1 MTDGGPKSGMWSER
15 VSAPHPCTTRYGGSC
30 TAASQQCNCWR
41 NDILPPKVETE
52 MISRWF
58 QSKSFN
64 TPSPVGKIVSYL
76 VLGFWAFLILFPL
89 YWLIVTSF
97 KISSQVAEGPFYM
110 PFVDFKP
117 SLDAWKYILVG
128 DLSNDTLRTFRNT
141 VIVAPTSALLAL
153 ILGSTAAYALV
164 RFEYRPRVGAILTF
178 IGCVGLS
185 IVAIYLGVSWQVAVA
200 GAVMVFFILL
210 LAIGRRFQRAL
221 GNNDIAFWMISQRML
236 PPIAVVIPI
245 YILFQR
251 LHLLDTYTALIITYV
266 TSNLPIVIWLMRDYI
281 STIPIELEECAA
293 IDGASRYRIFWSIVL
308 PLAIP
313 GLVATFLFVL
323 VFTWNEYL
331 LALFLSSANSQT
343 LPLVIAGQNATRGPQ
358 WWNMSVLI
366 LIMIV
371 PVIVIAIILER
382 YITRGLLIGA
392 VKG

>member
-1 MTDGGPKSGMWSER
+1 MK
-15 VSAPHPCTTRYGGSC
+15 
-30 TAASQQCNCWR
+30 
-41 NDILPPKVETE
+41 
-52 MISRWF
+52 RWF
-58 QSKSFN
+58 QSKSIN
-64 TPSPVGKIVSYL
+64 TPSPVGTVLSYL

-89 YWLIVTSF
+89 YWLVVTSF
-97 KISSQVAEGPFYM
+97 KISSQVAEGPFYI

-128 DLSNDTLRTFRNT
+128 DLSNDTLRNFSNT
-141 VIVAPTSALLAL
+141 LIVAPTSALIAL
-153 ILGSTAAYALV
+153 ILGATAAYALV
-164 RFEYRPRVGAILTF
+164 RFEYRPRVGAIWTF
-178 IGCVGLS
+178 IGCVVLS
-185 IVAIYLGVSWQVAVA
+185 IVTISMGVPWQVAL
-200 GAVMVFFILL
+200 AVSAAVFFILL
-210 LAIGRRFQRAL
+210 QMIGRRFQRAL

-236 PPIAVVIPI
+236 PPVAVVIPI

-251 LHLLDTYTALIITYV
+251 LHLLDTYAALIITYV

-281 STIPIELEECAA
+281 STIPVELEECAS

-331 LALFLSSANSQT
+331 LALFLSSAKVQT
-343 LPLVIAGQNATRGPQ
+343 LPLTIVAQNATRGPQ

-371 PVIVIAIILER
+371 PVVVISIILER